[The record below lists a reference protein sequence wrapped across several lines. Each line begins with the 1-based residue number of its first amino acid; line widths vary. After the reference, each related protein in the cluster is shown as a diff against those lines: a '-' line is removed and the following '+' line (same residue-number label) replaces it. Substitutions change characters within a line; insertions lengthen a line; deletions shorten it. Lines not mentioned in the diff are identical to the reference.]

1 MRFNIV
7 FLEGLQPQN
16 LIIMF
21 LFSMKHPYL
30 LTVKTT
36 QDVNSSLR
44 LLHGM
49 KELLRAILCV
59 RSNYW
64 CLIMVSTKMMQYVY
78 VTSLYNF
85 VSKIYNKYQ
94 SSLF

>member
-21 LFSMKHPYL
+21 LFSMEHPYL
-30 LTVKTT
+30 LTVKTI
-36 QDVNSSLR
+36 QDVNSSLK
-44 LLHGM
+44 LLHVM
-49 KELLRAILCV
+49 KELLWAILCV

-64 CLIMVSTKMMQYVY
+64 CLIMASAKMIQYVY

-94 SSLF
+94 SPLF